1 MPIVGGSHEWTIAV
15 AYALFMAAS
24 GFVLVPDQTHAL
36 NQLPSSMN
44 ADGSAVM
51 NTMQQ
56 LAGAIGTAVAFT
68 LISEFSAANVNAGM
82 QQADVY
88 VAGFSTS
95 MWVFFGMA
103 VCGEILALLMFRFS
117 VKRAQE

>member
-44 ADGSAVM
+44 ADCSAVM
-51 NTMQQ
+51 NAIQQ
-56 LAGAIGTAVAFT
+56 LAGTIVLATGG
-68 LISEFSAANVNAGM
+68 LRLGSRSLW
-82 QQADVY
+82 
-88 VAGFSTS
+88 SRCC
-95 MWVFFGMA
+95 WVR
-103 VCGEILALLMFRFS
+103 CS
-117 VKRAQE
+117 SY

>member
-44 ADGSAVM
+44 ADCSAVM
-51 NTMQQ
+51 NAIQQ
-56 LAGAIGTAVAFT
+56 LAGAIV
-68 LISEFSAANVNAGM
+68 
-82 QQADVY
+82 
-88 VAGFSTS
+88 
-95 MWVFFGMA
+95 
-103 VCGEILALLMFRFS
+103 LATGGLRFCS
-117 VKRAQE
+117 RSLWLRCYWARCSSC

>member
-44 ADGSAVM
+44 ADCSAVM
-51 NTMQQ
+51 N
-56 LAGAIGTAVAFT
+56 AI
-68 LISEFSAANVNAGM
+68 
-82 QQADVY
+82 
-88 VAGFSTS
+88 
-95 MWVFFGMA
+95 
-103 VCGEILALLMFRFS
+103 
-117 VKRAQE
+117 

>member
-44 ADGSAVM
+44 ADCSAVM
-51 NTMQQ
+51 NAMQQ
-56 LAGAIGTAVAFT
+56 LAGTIV
-68 LISEFSAANVNAGM
+68 
-82 QQADVY
+82 
-88 VAGFSTS
+88 
-95 MWVFFGMA
+95 
-103 VCGEILALLMFRFS
+103 LATGGLRLCSRS
-117 VKRAQE
+117 LWLRCYWARCSSC

>member
-44 ADGSAVM
+44 ADCSAVM
-51 NTMQQ
+51 NAIQQ
-56 LAGAIGTAVAFT
+56 LAGTIV
-68 LISEFSAANVNAGM
+68 
-82 QQADVY
+82 
-88 VAGFSTS
+88 
-95 MWVFFGMA
+95 
-103 VCGEILALLMFRFS
+103 LATGGLRLCSRS
-117 VKRAQE
+117 LWLRCYWARCLSC

>member
-44 ADGSAVM
+44 ADCSAVM
-51 NTMQQ
+51 NAIQQ
-56 LAGAIGTAVAFT
+56 LAGAI
-68 LISEFSAANVNAGM
+68 
-82 QQADVY
+82 
-88 VAGFSTS
+88 
-95 MWVFFGMA
+95 VFATGGLRLCSRSLWLRCYWA
-103 VCGEILALLMFRFS
+103 RCS
-117 VKRAQE
+117 SC

>member
-44 ADGSAVM
+44 ADCSAVM
-51 NTMQQ
+51 NAIQQ
-56 LAGAIGTAVAFT
+56 LAGVIV
-68 LISEFSAANVNAGM
+68 
-82 QQADVY
+82 
-88 VAGFSTS
+88 
-95 MWVFFGMA
+95 
-103 VCGEILALLMFRFS
+103 LATGGLRLCSRS
-117 VKRAQE
+117 LWLRCYWARCSSC

>member
-44 ADGSAVM
+44 ADCSAVM
-51 NTMQQ
+51 NAIQQ
-56 LAGAIGTAVAFT
+56 LAGTIV
-68 LISEFSAANVNAGM
+68 
-82 QQADVY
+82 
-88 VAGFSTS
+88 
-95 MWVFFGMA
+95 
-103 VCGEILALLMFRFS
+103 LATGGLWLCSRS
-117 VKRAQE
+117 LWLRRYWARCSSC

>member
-44 ADGSAVM
+44 ADCSAVM
-51 NTMQQ
+51 NAIQQ
-56 LAGAIGTAVAFT
+56 LAGAIV
-68 LISEFSAANVNAGM
+68 LAAG
-82 QQADVY
+82 
-88 VAGFSTS
+88 GLRLCSR
-95 MWVFFGMA
+95 
-103 VCGEILALLMFRFS
+103 LLWLRCYWARCS
-117 VKRAQE
+117 SC